1 MATIDGRYV
10 FVEQEDPSY
19 EVDVTEQ
26 PVEDNVSLTDHVQR
40 KARTMNISGM
50 IVGDDA
56 AEIKEYLIRVQDSGS
71 IVEYDGRNY
80 FVGLLT
86 GFTTSHNY
94 KVGNGFTFSASLKE
108 VVIAESS
115 YIEKLPTPIR
125 ASAAPVI
132 SSGRK
137 QTKTKKGKKDEP
149 VEKVKFKAGSPWAE
163 E

>member
-1 MATIDGRYV
+1 MATIDGRYI
-10 FVEQEDPSY
+10 FVEQEDPNY

-26 PVEDNVSLTDHVQR
+26 PVENNVNLTDHVQR
-40 KARTMNISGM
+40 RARTMRISGM

-56 AEIKEYLIRVQDSGS
+56 AEIKDYLIGVQDTGS

-94 KVGNGFTFSASLKE
+94 KVGNGFTFSASLQE
-108 VVIAESS
+108 VVVGDSS
-115 YIEKLPTPIR
+115 YIEMLPTPIR
-125 ASAAPVI
+125 AETAPVI

-137 QTKTKKGKKDEP
+137 QTKTKNGKKDEP
-149 VEKVKFKAGSPWAE
+149 VQKVKFKTGSPWAE